1 MSDHSVNVA
10 RATITGWPEIADLS
24 VYTGVDSTDPSL
36 QWALDGAIDYGN
48 LVLSDRFIGVV
59 PESVFRAALDYA
71 GSIYTERIGQAD
83 LIVEGYQG
91 SSPQQ
96 RYRRILLANR
106 FVAIA

>member
-1 MSDHSVNVA
+1 MSDHTVNVD
-10 RATITGWPEIADLS
+10 RAVITGWPDIADLS
-24 VYTGVDSTDPSL
+24 VYTGVDQADPSL
-36 QWALDGAIDYGN
+36 LWALDAAIDYGN
-48 LVLSDRFIGVV
+48 VVLTGRYAGVV
-59 PESVFRAALDYA
+59 PASVFRACLDYA

-83 LIVEGYQG
+83 IIVEGFQG